1 MKKEV
6 NRFHISLGNKFRS
19 KLKWLDKERN
29 EGDIEEIPR
38 MDFSKP
44 SISSL
49 KIMRND
55 SLT

>member
-6 NRFHISLGNKFRS
+6 NRFHISLGNKFWS